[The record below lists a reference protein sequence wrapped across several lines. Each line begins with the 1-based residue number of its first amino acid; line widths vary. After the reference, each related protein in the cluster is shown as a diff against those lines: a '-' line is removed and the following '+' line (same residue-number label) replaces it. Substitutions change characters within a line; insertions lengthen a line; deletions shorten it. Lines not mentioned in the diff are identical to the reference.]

1 MAVLGGGCGAA
12 DFQATASLD
21 VRSLSERFT
30 YPCEIYVA
38 AFAIEGL
45 EPGFYHFSVGEF
57 ALRKLREGYEAL
69 AQIKRGRPDLEF
81 LKTLPAVL
89 MVSTIFCRSSWA
101 FGKRGYR
108 QALLEAGHVIQNI
121 ATVGTG
127 LGIQTLVRLTAN
139 AQTMRELIGVAA
151 DADFAEAEAVQGS
164 IAWAD
169 ATSRPLTA
177 PPGFVL
183 PPVGALPTLPRPPL
197 AASVVGYGSILAVHE
212 DCVAPGVAVREIRPP
227 LTELSPLSDAFD
239 FQELPEPEAPERGIA
254 LDKLLLNP
262 QVPREFAHASISR
275 DRLWYLARVGF
286 RWGSPFPLFPDGP
299 YSALIRPI
307 WIITNV
313 IGVDNGIW
321 YYHPAKNAWMIIR
334 NGVFRYDAQ
343 RLSMSNVLF
352 GNASAA
358 CFMTANL
365 YRLLNEGGPDVY
377 RLAHLEAGMAAQ
389 RMSLCAPPW
398 VWPRARPEHS
408 PMRRRGTSSR
418 WKRPAG
424 RCCMHWPSARS
435 PRRRPR
441 LPNPHGTSR
450 RVCGA
455 VECWIA
461 IAISPPFQLRRIH
474 FHRGGRGER
483 RDKRFVLLLH
493 SPRPSSS
500 AVKNICSELDLH
512 AQHRKAGACCSG
524 DVGYGFRKK
533 PDDAHRR
540 GRGFSE
546 GSAPIAGCAYRLCV
560 AGGIRHRQRW

>member
-1 MAVLGGGCGAA
+1 MNVPRDIHERVERVREYHDSTKLPEAPAAAAVTHGPPPNVFRLFDGYPKTPLPTNLLGVGVP
-12 DFQATASLD
+12 ATALLLEGLD
-21 VRSLSERFT
+21 AVPASQHQPPQDLRTLSTWLYLAAGAVRQLSKRPPRWMRAYPSERFT

-89 MVSTIFCRSSWA
+89 LVSTIFCRSSWA

-108 QALLEAGHVIQNI
+108 QALLEAGHVIQDI

-139 AQTMRELIGVAA
+139 AQTMRELIGVAP

-164 IAWAD
+164 IVWAD

-183 PPVGALPTLPRPPL
+183 PPVGAMPTLPRPPL
-197 AASVVGYGSILAVHE
+197 AASVVGYGSIMAVHE

-262 QVPREFAHASISR
+262 QAPREFARASISR

-343 RLSMSNVLF
+343 RLSMSNTLF
-352 GNASAA
+352 GNASAV

-389 RMSLCAPPW
+389 RIGLCATAMGLATSQTGTFPDEA
-398 VWPRARPEHS
+398 ARQFLQMEKT
-408 PMRRRGTSSR
+408 GWEILYTL
-418 WKRPAG
+418 AI
-424 RCCMHWPSARS
+424 
-435 PRRRPR
+435 
-441 LPNPHGTSR
+441 
-450 RVCGA
+450 GA
-455 VECWIA
+455 VPTAPTTIA
-461 IAISPPFQLRRIH
+461 KPAWHEQTGLW
-474 FHRGGRGER
+474 RG
-483 RDKRFVLLLH
+483 
-493 SPRPSSS
+493 
-500 AVKNICSELDLH
+500 
-512 AQHRKAGACCSG
+512 
-524 DVGYGFRKK
+524 
-533 PDDAHRR
+533 
-540 GRGFSE
+540 
-546 GSAPIAGCAYRLCV
+546 
-560 AGGIRHRQRW
+560 